1 MKNINKVKILT
12 AFTTLVLA
20 FGNQSAFSSDL
31 SQNLPNQA
39 ENKNSDLTT
48 TEFIQANAL
57 IPSSTKALEINDS
70 LIHVP
75 VPQPL
80 IILCVLGLA
89 GLGGFLKLK
98 IAQAKYQQIE
108 EETYEFTELVKH

>member
-1 MKNINKVKILT
+1 MKIINKVKILA

-31 SQNLPNQA
+31 SQNLLNQP
-39 ENKNSDLTT
+39 ENEKSDGTK
-48 TEFIQANAL
+48 TEFIQANAF
-57 IPSSTKALEINDS
+57 IPSSTKALQVNDS

-89 GLGGFLKLK
+89 GLSGFLKLK

-108 EETYEFTELVKH
+108 EETYEFPELVKH